1 MNNYKKSIEIIN
13 NSNFTIKGLKTF
25 IGREGYGVNANLY
38 HKGKKVAFLLDS
50 GNGGCLDIDWLRSR
64 NGDNYFYSEIVK
76 QAKESMKELIT
87 SLPKTMWSE
96 LGEQFISDGLDE
108 YTYDEESVC
117 NKLIDEALKVKDYNK
132 WLRNVVVF
140 NKKIN
145 EIEHYK
151 APKSDLNKTF
161 RFKEGVMSGREHFS
175 KLGVILNDLPK
186 QEAYDYFNQYK

>member
-50 GNGGCLDIDWLRSR
+50 GNGGCLDIDWLMSR

-145 EIEHYK
+145 EIERYK